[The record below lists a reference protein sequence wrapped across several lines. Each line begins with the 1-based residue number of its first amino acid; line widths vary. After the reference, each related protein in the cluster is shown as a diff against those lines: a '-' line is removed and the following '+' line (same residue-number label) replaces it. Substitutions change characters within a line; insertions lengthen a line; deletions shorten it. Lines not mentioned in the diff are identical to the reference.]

1 MSEPAIYGL
10 IGEFATPT
18 GIIAAARQF
27 SEAGFR
33 RLDAYTPYPV
43 TDLDPLLPT
52 GSGLWLPLAVLA
64 GALLGAFC
72 GYFVQIWAA
81 SIDYPINIGGRP
93 YDSWPA
99 FTVSAFEI
107 TVLFALAAGFVA
119 FLIGS
124 RLPLYYHPVFTAGEF
139 DRASQ
144 DRFFLCVEATDPRFD
159 AERVA
164 DILRRHGAERVE
176 PVRG

>member
-1 MSEPAIYGL
+1 MSGHPVYGV

-18 GIIAAARQF
+18 GIIAAARQLGD
-27 SEAGFR
+27 SGFR
-33 RLDAYTPYPV
+33 HLDAYTPYPV
-43 TDLDPLLPT
+43 ETLDRMLGRRRP
-52 GSGLWLPLAVLA
+52 WLPLVVLA
-64 GALLGAFC
+64 GTILGAFC

-81 SIDYPINIGGRP
+81 SIDYPLNIGGRP

-107 TVLFALAAGFVA
+107 TVLFALTAGFVA

-144 DRFFLCVEATDPRFD
+144 DRFFLCVEAADPRFD
-159 AERVA
+159 AGRVG
-164 DILRRHGAERVE
+164 DILRRHGAERVQ
-176 PVRG
+176 PVHG

>member
-1 MSEPAIYGL
+1 MSEPAIHGL
-10 IGEFATPT
+10 IGEFATPA
-18 GIIAAARQF
+18 GIVAAARHLDG
-27 SEAGFR
+27 SGFR

-43 TDLDPLLPT
+43 QALDELLGRGRP
-52 GSGLWLPLAVLA
+52 WLPLIVVA
-64 GALLGAFC
+64 GTLLGAFC

-81 SIDYPINIGGRP
+81 SVDYPLNIGGRP

-107 TVLFALAAGFVA
+107 TVLFALTAAFLA

-144 DRFFLCVEATDPRFD
+144 DRFFLCVEAADPRFD
-159 AERVA
+159 AERVG

>member
-1 MSEPAIYGL
+1 MSGPASHGL
-10 IGEFATPT
+10 IGEFATPA
-18 GIIAAARQF
+18 GIVAAARHLGDN
-27 SEAGFR
+27 GFR
-33 RLDAYTPYPV
+33 HLDAYTPYPV
-43 TDLDPLLPT
+43 KALDELLGRGRP
-52 GSGLWLPLAVLA
+52 WLSLAVLS

-81 SIDYPINIGGRP
+81 AVDYPLNIGGRP

-107 TVLFALAAGFVA
+107 TVLFAIAAGFVA

-139 DRASQ
+139 ERTSQ
-144 DRFFLCVEATDPRFD
+144 DRFFLCVEAADPRFD
-159 AERVA
+159 AESVA

>member
-1 MSEPAIYGL
+1 MSESALYGL
-10 IGEFATPT
+10 IGEFTTPET
-18 GIIAAARQF
+18 VVAAARQL
-27 SEAGFR
+27 SGSGFR
-33 RLDAYTPYPV
+33 HLDAYTPYSV
-43 TDLDPLLPT
+43 KALDELLAPGRPWPPLL
-52 GSGLWLPLAVLA
+52 VLA
-64 GALLGAFC
+64 GTLVGAFC

-99 FTVSAFEI
+99 FTVSAFEV
-107 TVLFALAAGFVA
+107 TVLFALAAGFVS

-124 RLPLYYHPVFTAGEF
+124 RLPLYYHPVFTAGDF

-144 DRFFLCVEATDPRFD
+144 DRFFLCVEAADPRFD
-159 AERVA
+159 AERVGE
-164 DILRRHGAERVE
+164 ILRRHGAERVE

>member
-1 MSEPAIYGL
+1 MSEPATHGL
-10 IGEFATPT
+10 MGEFATPAR
-18 GIIAAARQF
+18 IVAAARQLND
-27 SEAGFR
+27 SGFR

-43 TDLDPLLPT
+43 NALDELLGRRGP
-52 GSGLWLPLAVLA
+52 WLALIVVA

-81 SIDYPINIGGRP
+81 SVDYPLNIGGRP

-107 TVLFALAAGFVA
+107 TVLFALTAGFVA

-144 DRFFLCVEATDPRFD
+144 DRFFLCVEAADPRFD

-164 DILRRHGAERVE
+164 DILRRHGADRVE